1 MRKEEFIEALKELH
15 ITLTEEQTSQLEQ
28 YYHLLVK
35 ANEKM
40 NLTAITEKEQVYL
53 KHFYDSL
60 TLHKAMDLNKIES
73 LCDIGTGAG
82 FPGLV
87 LKIVF
92 PTLSVTL
99 VDALNKRILFL
110 EEVIQELGLKNIKT
124 VHARM
129 EDYAK
134 ENREIFDVVTARAVA
149 PLKELLEYGT
159 PSVKVGGKLIF
170 MKGTLK
176 EEEMHNIESTM
187 HKLKL
192 NQIKYYN
199 FKLPMEESNR
209 TLISFNKI
217 EKTPKQYPRKYA
229 QIKNCS
235 L

>member
-1 MRKEEFIEALKELH
+1 MSKENFIEALKELN
-15 ITLTEEQTSQLEQ
+15 IVLTEEQLFQLEQ
-28 YYHLLVK
+28 YYQLLVK

-53 KHFYDSL
+53 KHFYDSI
-60 TLHKAMDLNKIES
+60 TLSKAIDFNKVES

-92 PTLSVTL
+92 PTLFVTL

-110 EEVIQELGLKNIKT
+110 EEVIQKLET

-134 ENREIFDVVTARAVA
+134 EKREIFDVVTARAVA
-149 PLKELLEYGT
+149 PVKELLEYGT
-159 PSVKVGGKLIF
+159 PSLKVGGKLIF
-170 MKGTLK
+170 MKGIIK
-176 EEEMHNIESTM
+176 EEEVHNIERTM

-192 NQIKYYN
+192 NRLQYYD
-199 FKLPMEESNR
+199 FKLF
-209 TLISFNKI
+209 IWWK
-217 EKTPKQYPRKYA
+217 
-229 QIKNCS
+229 CS
-235 L
+235 

>member
-1 MRKEEFIEALKELH
+1 MSKENFIEALKELN
-15 ITLTEEQTSQLEQ
+15 IVLTEEQLFQLEQ
-28 YYHLLVK
+28 YYQLLVK

-53 KHFYDSL
+53 KHFYDSI
-60 TLHKAMDLNKIES
+60 TLSKAIDFNKLES

-92 PTLSVTL
+92 PTLFVTL

-110 EEVIQELGLKNIKT
+110 EEVIQKLGLKKIET

-134 ENREIFDVVTARAVA
+134 EKREIFDVVTARAVA
-149 PLKELLEYGT
+149 PVKELLEYGT

-192 NQIKYYN
+192 NRIQYYD
-199 FKLPMEESNR
+199 FKLPQEESQR
-209 TLISFNKI
+209 TLITFHKI